1 MKLQTK
7 TTRSRYYWAGA
18 VVLTYLFL
26 LLLSRGFVTSGD
38 DWYFSARDTGEG
50 LIGAFK
56 AATYN
61 AYRHYLSLN
70 GRLLGNGSSRFFGT
84 HDLLR
89 ELGRCAIILVI
100 FLQLLR
106 TAKIRGPLMYMI
118 ALMLTVALPAD
129 IYAQSYAWAA
139 GFFNYVP
146 PLMMILAYISRAE
159 RILAG
164 EKDSTLWGLAM
175 VPLALCCQLFVENV
189 TVGVCLL
196 SGGVLL
202 WHLASSRKLSWSLTG
217 FFLGAAA
224 GCAVMFSAPGYAN
237 VNQEGYRQV
246 SATFE
251 ELMKVI
257 KTNFTEITMYLTERN
272 WSIIVPLTV
281 LSICLLLSAK
291 PGKGCCKLLRSAALT
306 ALLICPVWFFANRQ
320 ILRVLAYSQ
329 WVKELSFWLDICFN
343 LLYLLAVLT
352 AAVLGLE
359 DKTRLRRAVLTIAA
373 VPMIFGPLVV
383 VTPIGPRC
391 MYIPYMLLVCILL
404 IFAADLADR
413 FDKRSLNMLTV
424 PTALMLCCVLT
435 VYLWTAVWNGHCE
448 RVRITQ
454 IENAM
459 KAGAAVVE
467 LPSYPYTAYV
477 HNGNGGAIR
486 YYYYYETPCDLE
498 YQYIPYQD
506 WYLGR

>member
-1 MKLQTK
+1 MKLENK
-7 TTRSRYYWAGA
+7 ATRSHLYWAGT
-18 VVLTYLFL
+18 VVLTYFFL
-26 LLLSRGFVTSGD
+26 LLLSQGFVTSGD

-56 AATYN
+56 AATHN

-84 HDLLR
+84 HDVLR

-100 FLQLLR
+100 LLQLVR
-106 TAKIRGPLMYMI
+106 TAKIKGPLMYMV

-146 PLMMILAYISRAE
+146 PLMMILGYILRTRLVLDGASDKA
-159 RILAG
+159 
-164 EKDSTLWGLAM
+164 LWGVGMFLM
-175 VPLALCCQLFVENV
+175 ALSCQLFVENV

-196 SGGVLL
+196 SAGALL
-202 WHLASSRKLSWSLTG
+202 WHLISRRKLSWSMAG
-217 FFLGAAA
+217 FFLGALV
-224 GCAVMFSAPGYAN
+224 GCFIMFAAPGYAN

-246 SATFE
+246 SSTFE

-257 KTNFTEITMYLTERN
+257 KTNFSSITMYLTERN
-272 WSIIVPLTV
+272 WSIIAPLTI
-281 LSICLLLSAK
+281 LSFFLLLPLK
-291 PGKGCCKLLRSAALT
+291 ECGVRGIVRTLALIG
-306 ALLICPVWFFANRQ
+306 LMVSPIWFYANRQ
-320 ILRVLAYSQ
+320 LMLTLSYAQ
-329 WVKELSFWLDICFN
+329 WVTELSFWMDVLMNIV
-343 LLYLLAVLT
+343 YLLAVLS
-352 AAVLGLE
+352 AAVLGLK
-359 DKTRLRRAVLTIAA
+359 DQGRLHCAVMAIAA
-373 VPMIFGPLVV
+373 VPAIFGPLVV

-404 IFAADLADR
+404 IFAAELVERVPKEFGRQMALPVALA
-413 FDKRSLNMLTV
+413 
-424 PTALMLCCVLT
+424 TACVLT

-448 RVRITQ
+448 HVRISR
-454 IENAM
+454 IEAAM
-459 KAGAAVVE
+459 AAGETSVE

-486 YYYYYETPCDLE
+486 YYYYYEVPCDLE
-498 YQYIPYQD
+498 FRYVVHQD
-506 WYLGR
+506 WYLSR